1 MSIRG
6 LSEKGEACFF
16 GKPLTRTECGLS
28 SLSGKATSF
37 PRATFSKKATFLSG
51 PTGRYAF
58 VV

>member
-1 MSIRG
+1 MVHSRIVQEG
-6 LSEKGEACFF
+6 CFF
-16 GKPLTRTECGLS
+16 GKLLTRTKCGLR

-37 PRATFSKKATFLSG
+37 PRAILSKKAAFLSG

>member
-1 MSIRG
+1 MYIRG

-16 GKPLTRTECGLS
+16 GKLLTRTECGLS

-37 PRATFSKKATFLSG
+37 PRAIFSKKAAFLSG
-51 PTGRYAF
+51 PTGCYAF